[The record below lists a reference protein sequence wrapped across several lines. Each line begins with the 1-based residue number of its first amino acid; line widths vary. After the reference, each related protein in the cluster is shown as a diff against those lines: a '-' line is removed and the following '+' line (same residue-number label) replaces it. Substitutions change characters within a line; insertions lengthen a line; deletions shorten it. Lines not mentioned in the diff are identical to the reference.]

1 MEKEYQLREK
11 GQLPKLLGIS
21 LTLASLLLTLSQLK
35 SERLRS
41 PLGVSYIAILT
52 NVLIWSY
59 QTNDSQT
66 GHMTF

>member
-11 GQLPKLLGIS
+11 GQLPKLLGIFVNTCFS
-21 LTLASLLLTLSQLK
+21 STHSFPAEIK
-35 SERLRS
+35 RLRS
-41 PLGVSYIAILT
+41 PLGVSYIAIPT

-66 GHMTF
+66 GHTTF